1 MENVGEMK
9 EILGA
14 WESRGVKALNNAC
27 KENGVDKEVYF
38 ADMVVRALH
47 QPSIL
52 YYFSLSSS
60 SSFYIYFFN
69 LSFPRL

>member
-38 ADMVVRALH
+38 AGMVVRN
-47 QPSIL
+47 L
-52 YYFSLSSS
+52 Y
-60 SSFYIYFFN
+60 
-69 LSFPRL
+69 